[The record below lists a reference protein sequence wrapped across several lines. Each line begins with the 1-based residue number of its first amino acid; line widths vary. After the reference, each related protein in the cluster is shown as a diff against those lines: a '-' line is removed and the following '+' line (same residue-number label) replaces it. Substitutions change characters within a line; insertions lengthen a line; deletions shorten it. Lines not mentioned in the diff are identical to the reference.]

1 MAEHQHRDRLGADA
15 AGRAREADAPAG
27 DTDLDQDTTVERVVH
42 DVREGVDRV
51 AEKVKG
57 LLRSHR

>member
-1 MAEHQHRDRLGADA
+1 MAEHQHRDRRDADA
-15 AGRAREADAPAG
+15 AGRVPEVHAPAG
-27 DTDLDQDTTVERVVH
+27 DTDLDQDTTVDRVVN